1 MYNTT
6 CFFLPI
12 ILKHTDISH
21 KDLSLS
27 YDASDSIGVKDL
39 ILLTSVMTHSKESKR

>member
-1 MYNTT
+1 MSTE
-6 CFFLPI
+6 I
-12 ILKHTDISH
+12 DMRILHLFPSHIFEAHTHISH

-39 ILLTSVMTHSKESKR
+39 VC